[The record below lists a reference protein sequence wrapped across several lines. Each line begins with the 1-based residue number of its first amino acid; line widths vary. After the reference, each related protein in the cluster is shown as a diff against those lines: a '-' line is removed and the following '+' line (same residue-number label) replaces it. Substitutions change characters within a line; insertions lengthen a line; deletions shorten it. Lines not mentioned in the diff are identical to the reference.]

1 MRHVS
6 GWPTELYID
15 GAWRAASDGGRLQ
28 VLNPADGS
36 LVGEVAEATVGD
48 VESAI
53 IAARRAFDEG
63 PWAHLPVL
71 ERQQVLRAF
80 ADGLEAREAAFTELV
95 VAEAG
100 VTLQL
105 ARAAQVRAPL
115 LHFRDMVERVLPT
128 FAFSRPQPPT
138 FGLGIGQGVVLRE
151 PAGVVSA
158 ITAFNWPMFLN
169 ISKIAPALAAGC
181 TVVLR
186 PSPLTP
192 LSALLLGEVAE
203 EAGLPAGVLNI
214 VTGGVD
220 AAALLTHH
228 PAVDVV
234 SFTGSDAV
242 GRQVMQQA
250 AVGAKRTVLEL
261 GGKSAN
267 IVLDDADLARV
278 APYAVT
284 NFTRHSG
291 QGCACFTRVLVH
303 ESRHDELVER
313 MLEVLRGL
321 KVGDPTDPATD
332 MGPLISARQ
341 RDRVESYVALGREEG
356 ATVAFGGG
364 RPAGLDAGFFVEPVL
379 FTDVKNSMRIAQEEI
394 FGPVGVVIPFSSDD
408 EAVSIAN
415 DSPFGLSG
423 AVWAKDPVRAYGVAT
438 RLRTGMVT
446 LNGGGGGVNPHG
458 PFGGY
463 KISGVG
469 REFGEAGLEEYLET
483 KTVNWAVASG

>member
-1 MRHVS
+1 MTT
-6 GWPTELYID
+6 WPTQLYVD
-15 GAWRAASDGGRLQ
+15 GAWRPASDGGTLL
-28 VLNPADGS
+28 VHDPATGA
-36 LVGEVAEATVGD
+36 LVGEVAEATVAD
-48 VESAI
+48 VETAI
-53 IAARRAFDEG
+53 VAARRAFDDG
-63 PWAHLPVL
+63 PWPRMPVP

-80 ADGLEAREAAFTELV
+80 AEGLEAREQQFVDVV

-105 ARAAQVRAPL
+105 ARTAQVRAPL
-115 LHFRDMVERVLPT
+115 VHFRDMVERVLPT
-128 FAFSRPQPPT
+128 YAFSRPQPPT

-151 PAGVVSA
+151 PAGVVAA
-158 ITAFNWPMFLN
+158 ITAFNWPFFLN

-214 VTGGVD
+214 VTGGLE
-220 AAALLTHH
+220 AAALLTNH

-242 GRQVMQQA
+242 GRQVMAQA
-250 AVGAKRTVLEL
+250 AVGVKRTVLEL

-267 IVLDDADLARV
+267 IILDDADLERV

-291 QGCACFTRVLVH
+291 QGCACFTRILVH

-313 MLEVLRGL
+313 MVAVLHGVR
-321 KVGDPTDPATD
+321 VGDPADPATD
-332 MGPLISARQ
+332 MGPLISAQQ
-341 RDRVESYVALGREEG
+341 RERVESYVAVGREEG

-364 RPAGLDAGFFVEPVL
+364 RPPGLDAGHYVEPTL
-379 FTDVKNSMRIAQEEI
+379 FTNVKNSMRIAQEEI

-408 EAVSIAN
+408 EAVALAN
-415 DSPFGLSG
+415 DSDFGLSG
-423 AVWAKDPVRAYGVAT
+423 AVWSRDPQRAYRLAT

-446 LNGGGGGVNPHG
+446 LNGGGGGVNAHG

-463 KISGVG
+463 KTSGIG

-483 KTVNWAVASG
+483 KAVNWPVAPG

>member
-1 MRHVS
+1 MAT
-6 GWPTELYID
+6 WPTQLYVD
-15 GAWRAASDGGRLQ
+15 GAWRPASDGGAL
-28 VLNPADGS
+28 VVHDPATGA
-36 LVGEVAEATVGD
+36 LVGEVAEASVAD
-48 VESAI
+48 VEAAI
-53 IAARRAFDEG
+53 VAARRAFDEG
-63 PWAHLPVL
+63 PWPRMPVP

-80 ADGLEAREAAFTELV
+80 AEGLEAREQQFVDVV

-105 ARAAQVRAPL
+105 ARTAQVRAPL
-115 LHFRDMVERVLPT
+115 AHFRDMVERVLPT
-128 FAFSRPQPPT
+128 YAFSRPQPPT

-151 PAGVVSA
+151 PAGVVAA
-158 ITAFNWPMFLN
+158 ITAFNWPFFLN

-192 LSALLLGEVAE
+192 FSALLLGEVAE

-214 VTGGVD
+214 VTGGLE
-220 AAALLTHH
+220 AAALLTNH

-242 GRQVMQQA
+242 GRQVMAQA
-250 AVGAKRTVLEL
+250 AVGVKRTVLEL

-267 IVLDDADLARV
+267 IILEDADLERV

-291 QGCACFTRVLVH
+291 QGCACFTRILVH

-313 MLEVLRGL
+313 MVAVLQGV

-332 MGPLISARQ
+332 MGPLISAQQ
-341 RDRVESYVALGREEG
+341 RERVESYIAIGREEG

-364 RPAGLDAGFFVEPVL
+364 RPPGLDAGHYVEPTL
-379 FTDVKNSMRIAQEEI
+379 FTNVKNSMRIAQEEI
-394 FGPVGVVIPFSSDD
+394 FGPVGVVISFSSDD
-408 EAVSIAN
+408 EAVALAN
-415 DSPFGLSG
+415 DSDFGLSG
-423 AVWAKDPVRAYGVAT
+423 AVWSQDPVRAYRLAT

-446 LNGGGGGVNPHG
+446 LNGGGGGVNAHG

-463 KISGVG
+463 KTSGIG

-483 KTVNWAVASG
+483 KTVNWPVAPG

>member
-1 MRHVS
+1 MTT
-6 GWPTELYID
+6 WPTDLYVD
-15 GAWRAASDGGRLQ
+15 GAWRPASDGGTL
-28 VLNPADGS
+28 VVHNPATGDV
-36 LVGEVAEATVGD
+36 VGEVAEASVAD
-48 VESAI
+48 VEAAI
-53 IAARRAFDEG
+53 VAARRAFDEG
-63 PWAHLPVL
+63 PWPRLSVT

-80 ADGLEAREAAFTELV
+80 AEGLEAREQAFVDVV

-100 VTLQL
+100 VTVQL
-105 ARAAQVRAPL
+105 ARTAQVKAPL
-115 LHFRDMVERVLPT
+115 GHFRDMVERVLPT
-128 FAFSRPQPPT
+128 YAFSRPQPPT
-138 FGLGIGQGVVLRE
+138 FGAGIGQGVVLRE
-151 PAGVVSA
+151 PAGVVAA
-158 ITAFNWPMFLN
+158 ITAFNWPFFLN

-192 LSALLLGEVAE
+192 FSALLLGEVAD
-203 EAGLPAGVLNI
+203 EAGLPPGVLNI
-214 VTGGVD
+214 VTGGLE
-220 AAALLTHH
+220 AAALLTNH

-242 GRQVMQQA
+242 GRQVMAQA
-250 AVGAKRTVLEL
+250 AVGVKRTVLEL

-267 IVLDDADLARV
+267 IMLDDADL
-278 APYAVT
+278 
-284 NFTRHSG
+284 G

-313 MLEVLRGL
+313 MVQVLQDL
-321 KVGDPTDPATD
+321 KVGDPTDPTTD
-332 MGPLISARQ
+332 MGPLISAQQ
-341 RDRVESYVALGREEG
+341 RDRVESYIALGREEG

-364 RPAGLDAGFFVEPVL
+364 RPTGLDAGHYVEPTL

-408 EAVSIAN
+408 EAVALAN
-415 DSPFGLSG
+415 DSDFGLSG
-423 AVWAKDPVRAYGVAT
+423 AVWSKDPVRAYRVAT

-446 LNGGGGGVNPHG
+446 LNGGGGGVNAHG

-463 KISGVG
+463 KLSGIG

-483 KTVNWAVASG
+483 KTVNWPVAPG